1 MLIPSI
7 FQDFPSCRPKQGIL
21 HVGAHTCEEEPLYNS
36 ISMYGDNV
44 LWIEAN
50 SDLVLSSRKNI
61 LSAVISDTDDEE
73 VEFYITNNIQSSSIL
88 KLHTHLIEHP
98 DVHEIEKRTVR
109 TTTLNTLLPK
119 HNIPYDR
126 YDFMNLDIQG
136 AELKALQGA
145 TELLPHIKAIYT
157 EVNERELYKGCAF
170 VNQLDEFLMKYNFK
184 RVATQMTHNGW
195 GDALYL
201 KT

>member
-7 FQDFPSCRPKQGIL
+7 FFDFPACRPTNGIL
-21 HVGAHTCEEEPLYNS
+21 HIGAHTCEEEPLYNS
-36 ISMYGDNV
+36 IGMYNENV

-50 SDLVLSSRKNI
+50 SDLVSSSQKNVMN
-61 LSAVISDTDDEE
+61 AVISDTDDEE
-73 VEFYITNNIQSSSIL
+73 VEFYITNNMQSSSIL

-98 DVHEIEKRTVR
+98 DVHEIEKRIVR

-119 HNIPYDR
+119 YNIPYDR

-136 AELKALQGA
+136 AELKALKGA
-145 TELLPHIKAIYT
+145 SNLLPYIKAIYT
-157 EVNERELYKGCAF
+157 EVNERELYKDCALIHE
-170 VNQLDEFLMKYNFK
+170 LDEFLTQYGFK
-184 RVATQMTHNGW
+184 RVATHMTHCGW